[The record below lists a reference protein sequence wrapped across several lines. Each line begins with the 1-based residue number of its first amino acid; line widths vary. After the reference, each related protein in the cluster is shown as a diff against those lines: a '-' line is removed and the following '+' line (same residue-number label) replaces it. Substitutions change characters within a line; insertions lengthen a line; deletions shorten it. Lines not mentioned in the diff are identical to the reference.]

1 MFDRNSLYNELREA
15 GFDNNKIRD
24 FEFGDSGLDIFS
36 EVEDKGRFVES
47 NGELKAIAFHCIK

>member
-1 MFDRNSLYNELREA
+1 MFDKNSLYNELREA
-15 GFDNNKIRD
+15 GFDNNKIREC
-24 FEFGDSGLDIFS
+24 EFGDSGLDIFS

>member
-1 MFDRNSLYNELREA
+1 MEEIVNNS
-15 GFDNNKIRD
+15 FDNNKIRD